1 MSQDRLCDVALMSL
15 ERKKQKAG
23 FDEITDEIAS
33 IKVRKVLFQLERCV
47 ISTRKGWIYWSFDGI
62 VYFEHN

>member
-47 ISTRKGWIYWSFDGI
+47 ISTRKGWIY
-62 VYFEHN
+62 